1 MNSVSDPTQVEPH
14 FVLSARMDQELTH
27 TYEKIRSVDEEIA
40 RASEQ
45 LSRLEREER
54 QERDEARSRPPR
66 GRPALRGFVGLALA
80 AGIGTA
86 ALVSQSSHGDGIRQ
100 MIAGWAPLHA
110 ALPSP
115 SQAEPVLAAQ
125 PGLAPVQLAQASP
138 ASPQPEPPS
147 QTVPEAVAPTATV
160 LPPQVTELLE
170 KMASDLANVQQGIE
184 QLKASQEQ
192 LKANQQQMSLDNL
205 RVADEL
211 KASQE
216 QMARLVMKTPD
227 IKTSVNAPDQTAG
240 KPVHQTSDPN
250 TRPKTAAAAVP
261 PPRPAAASSPKP
273 AQAGP
278 APHPAVRRPAPVQ
291 LESAQQ

>member
-1 MNSVSDPTQVEPH
+1 
-14 FVLSARMDQELTH
+14 MDQELTH

-54 QERDEARSRPPR
+54 DDTRSRPSR
-66 GRPALRGFVGLALA
+66 RRPVLRGLVGLVLA

-86 ALVSQSSHGDGIRQ
+86 ALVSQSSHGDQLRQ
-100 MIAGWAPLHA
+100 VIAGWAPLHA
-110 ALPSP
+110 ALSSP

-125 PGLAPVQLAQASP
+125 PGPPAVQLAQASP
-138 ASPQPEPPS
+138 ASPQPEPPA
-147 QTVPEAVAPTATV
+147 QAVPEAVAPTVTA

-184 QLKASQEQ
+184 QLKASQAQ
-192 LKANQQQMSLDNL
+192 LKANQEQMSADSL

-216 QMARLVMKTPD
+216 QMARLVAKTPD
-227 IKTSVNAPDQTAG
+227 TRTPVNAADQAAG
-240 KPVHQTSDPN
+240 KTVHQASDSN

-261 PPRPAAASSPKP
+261 PPHPVPASSRKP
-273 AQAGP
+273 AQAAPTPP
-278 APHPAVRRPAPVQ
+278 AAARRPSPVQ

>member
-1 MNSVSDPTQVEPH
+1 MDSVSNPTQVEPH
-14 FVLSARMDQELTH
+14 FALSARMDQELTH
-27 TYEKIRSVDEEIA
+27 TYEKIKSVDEEIA
-40 RASEQ
+40 RASEK

-54 QERDEARSRPPR
+54 EERREERDDTRSRLPR
-66 GRPALRGFVGLALA
+66 GRPVVRGLVGLVLA

-86 ALVSQSSHGDGIRQ
+86 ALVSQSSRGDEVRQ

-110 ALPSP
+110 AMP
-115 SQAEPVLAAQ
+115 SQAQPLPDAQ
-125 PGLAPVQLAQASP
+125 PSPTVQLAQASP
-138 ASPQPEPPS
+138 QPEPAA
-147 QTVPEAVAPTATV
+147 QTVPEAVAPTAAT

-211 KASQE
+211 KAGQE
-216 QMARLVMKTPD
+216 QMARLVAKAPD
-227 IKTSVNAPDQTAG
+227 NNAPVNAPDKTTG
-240 KPVHQTSDPN
+240 KTVQAPDPN
-250 TRPKTAAAAVP
+250 ARPKTATAAVP
-261 PPRPAAASSPKP
+261 PPRPAAASAHKP
-273 AQAGP
+273 AQAAP
-278 APHPAVRRPAPVQ
+278 APHAAVRRSAPVQ

>member
-1 MNSVSDPTQVEPH
+1 MDSVSNPTQVEPH
-14 FVLSARMDQELTH
+14 FALSARMDQELTH
-27 TYEKIRSVDEEIA
+27 TYEKIKSVDEEIA
-40 RASEQ
+40 RASEK

-54 QERDEARSRPPR
+54 EERDDARSRLPR
-66 GRPALRGFVGLALA
+66 GRPVVRGLVGLVLA

-86 ALVSQSSHGDGIRQ
+86 ALVSQSSRGDEVRQ

-110 ALPSP
+110 AMP
-115 SQAEPVLAAQ
+115 SQAQPLPDAQ
-125 PGLAPVQLAQASP
+125 PSPTVQLAQAS
-138 ASPQPEPPS
+138 QPEPAA
-147 QTVPEAVAPTATV
+147 QTVPEAVATTAAT

-211 KASQE
+211 KAGQE
-216 QMARLVMKTPD
+216 QMARLVAKAPD
-227 IKTSVNAPDQTAG
+227 NNAPVNAPDKTTG
-240 KPVHQTSDPN
+240 KTVQAPDPN
-250 TRPKTAAAAVP
+250 ARPKTATAAVP
-261 PPRPAAASSPKP
+261 PPRPAAASAHKP
-273 AQAGP
+273 AQAAP
-278 APHPAVRRPAPVQ
+278 APHAAVRRSAPVQ